1 MTTKTKKEM
10 GHKLTEDD
18 LFVAIN
24 NWCQINEHAEDYEAM
39 QRVKKFLEIQLRLM
53 KARRSFPY

>member
-1 MTTKTKKEM
+1 MPKAKPKTDTS
-10 GHKLTEDD
+10 KLTEDD

-24 NWCQINEHAEDYEAM
+24 NWCDIDPHAEDYQSM

-53 KARRSFPY
+53 KERRTFPY